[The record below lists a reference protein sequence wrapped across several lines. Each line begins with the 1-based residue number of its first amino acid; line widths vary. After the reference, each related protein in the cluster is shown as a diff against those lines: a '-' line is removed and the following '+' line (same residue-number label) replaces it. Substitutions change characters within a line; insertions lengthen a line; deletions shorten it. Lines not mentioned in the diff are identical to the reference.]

1 MKRQVLAL
9 GLIVLIVG
17 LISGCDSGKVSEP
30 SKSEPTVKSE
40 AENTAEPSADAP
52 MEAAAPTTDPVA
64 LLAPEDAAGAGDN
77 KEGVNHY
84 QQRHWDVAQE
94 HFQKA
99 VAANSNLAEAHYN
112 LALTLDKLGNHG
124 EATNHFQMALDR
136 APDNPL
142 IKDSGILQA
151 HVGG

>member
-9 GLIVLIVG
+9 GLVVLIVG
-17 LISGCDSGKVSEP
+17 FISGCDSGKVSEQ
-30 SKSEPTVKSE
+30 SKSEHPAQSE
-40 AENTAEPSADAP
+40 AEKTAESSANHP
-52 MEAAAPTTDPVA
+52 METAVPSTDPVA

-77 KEGVNHY
+77 KEGVDHY
-84 QQRHWDVAQE
+84 QQSHWDVAQE

-99 VAANSNLAEAHYN
+99 VAANANLAEAHYN

-124 EATNHFQMALDR
+124 EATNHFKMALDL
-136 APDNPL
+136 APDNPS

>member
-1 MKRQVLAL
+1 MKQQIFLLV
-9 GLIVLIVG
+9 LIVLIFG
-17 LISGCDSGKVSEP
+17 FISGCDSGQVSEP
-30 SKSEPTVKSE
+30 SKSEPTATSE
-40 AENTAEPSADAP
+40 AEAPAETSADIK
-52 MEAAAPTTDPVA
+52 METAAPATDPVA

-99 VAANSNLAEAHYN
+99 IAANANLAEAHYN